1 MRFTTIT
8 ITAITRRIWI
18 NPPNVYEEINPT
30 NHKTTRIIA
39 TVHNMLITLPLFTQF
54 SVVFPIAGSFSF
66 QASLKQTNSRRLIH
80 QVNYCFNRLHYTST
94 SFHLQMLA
102 YYMVKS
108 ASVVQIVPL
117 SIPEEPLNRRFCPI
131 PPVHPFPHDQSQIIR
146 LSHKVIFSTHIPLTI
161 LKHYLIN
168 HYSSEI

>member
-30 NHKTTRIIA
+30 NHKTIRIIA

-54 SVVFPIAGSFSF
+54 SVVFPTAGSFSF
-66 QASLKQTNSRRLIH
+66 QAPLKQTNSRRLIH

-108 ASVVQIVPL
+108 ASVVYYPSRGTFKSAIL
-117 SIPEEPLNRRFCPI
+117 SNAA
-131 PPVHPFPHDQSQIIR
+131 SII
-146 LSHKVIFSTHIPLTI
+146 LSPMMNPKEFACRT
-161 LKHYLIN
+161 K
-168 HYSSEI
+168 